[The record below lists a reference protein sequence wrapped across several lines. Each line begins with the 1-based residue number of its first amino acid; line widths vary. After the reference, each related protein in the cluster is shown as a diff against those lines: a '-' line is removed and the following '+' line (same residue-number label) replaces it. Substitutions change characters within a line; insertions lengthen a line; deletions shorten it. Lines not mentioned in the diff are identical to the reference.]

1 MKKYSFI
8 VAFLSICILGF
19 FASAQAQIKMPQPSP
34 LSKLTQNVGLAEI
47 TIAYSRPSLKGR
59 SIFGNVVPFDKMW
72 RTGANRP
79 TKIKF
84 DDEVSF
90 EGNKV
95 AAGEYSLY
103 SIPGKT
109 EWTFILSKD
118 TKGDGVFSYQESDDV
133 IRFKAKAQTLPQ
145 SVETFTINFAD
156 ITNTSA
162 NVQLM
167 WEKTFVQFKI
177 ENEITS
183 KIEAQIK
190 KQLDPAKEAGL
201 YSQIAGYYLEA
212 NKNLDEALTLITKS
226 TDLAP
231 RYWTLHTKAKIQ
243 AKLNKN
249 ADAIATAE
257 KSKEMAKKD
266 SDDNYVRM
274 NDELIAQLKKA
285 K

>member
-1 MKKYSFI
+1 
-8 VAFLSICILGF
+8 
-19 FASAQAQIKMPQPSP
+19 
-34 LSKLTQNVGLAEI
+34 
-47 TIAYSRPSLKGR
+47 
-59 SIFGNVVPFDKMW
+59 MW

-145 SVETFTINFAD
+145 SVET
-156 ITNTSA
+156 

-257 KSKEMAKKD
+257 KD